1 MTSVLVNRFGC
12 HVTTLIG
19 GLFCICGLLLSSLA
33 SHIAVL
39 YLTYSVLFGFG
50 GSCMFVSCY
59 VVISQYF
66 EKKRSIATGIIASGS
81 GLGVIAVAPI
91 LQALLN
97 IFGWKK
103 TYRIVAGIFSVVI
116 MLGVTFDPAIL
127 KKDELNQKNEE
138 KGHSNEQ
145 EERMRG
151 KPKSQFIDFSAF
163 KEKMVVVLTLCHML
177 YVSGHST
184 PRIHLVSFNVKF
196 NL

>member
-1 MTSVLVNRFGC
+1 
-12 HVTTLIG
+12 
-19 GLFCICGLLLSSLA
+19 
-33 SHIAVL
+33 
-39 YLTYSVLFGFG
+39 
-50 GSCMFVSCY
+50 MFVSCY

-138 KGHSNEQ
+138 KGHSIEQ
-145 EERMRG
+145 EERMRR
-151 KPKSQFIDFSAF
+151 KPKRQFIDFSAF

-177 YVSGHST
+177 INLGHNT
-184 PRIHLVSFNVKF
+184 PRMHLVSLCHILSISHYNQNF
-196 NL
+196 